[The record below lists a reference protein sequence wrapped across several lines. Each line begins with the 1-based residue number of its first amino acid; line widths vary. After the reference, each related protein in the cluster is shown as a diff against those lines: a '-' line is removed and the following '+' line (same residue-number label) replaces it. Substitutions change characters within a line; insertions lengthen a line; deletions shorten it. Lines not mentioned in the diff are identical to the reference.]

1 MGEWMHCA
9 FRQCA
14 VGKQKPC
21 LIAYLRAP
29 VSVAVV
35 RNHKVGKWILGSLL
49 RFLLVFPLPPQ
60 LGFTHDGSSES
71 SKPSSKNLLLDDSGP
86 EGRKGTSCV
95 KILVKDTSKTI
106 DTLT

>member
-71 SKPSSKNLLLDDSGP
+71 SKPSSKNLLLDEEWS
-86 EGRKGTSCV
+86 GRKKARVASRYLL
-95 KILVKDTSKTI
+95 KSSERYKQNH
-106 DTLT
+106 